1 MMMSKYTLCTR
12 VCKEK
17 KEKYIL
23 KNLHTMYKGVQEKK
37 VTMNKNMLCV
47 YMCDKGVHRIHSNM
61 KFKVNKISPSVID
74 GIQNLRT
81 YNQLQMPE
89 IGVEYEVNN
98 KGLVVNM
105 SARVVYENEQWMWY
119 PEQNNLTG
127 SYYFRSVPF
136 IIDITKT

>member
-1 MMMSKYTLCTR
+1 
-12 VCKEK
+12 
-17 KEKYIL
+17 
-23 KNLHTMYKGVQEKK
+23 MYKGVQEKK